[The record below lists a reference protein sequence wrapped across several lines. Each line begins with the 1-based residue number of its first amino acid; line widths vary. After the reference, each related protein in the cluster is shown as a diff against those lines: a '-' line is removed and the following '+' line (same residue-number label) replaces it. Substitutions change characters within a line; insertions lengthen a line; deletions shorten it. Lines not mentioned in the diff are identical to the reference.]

1 MELTQEQ
8 RTRYSRNLL
17 LPEVGVKG
25 QQKLLQSKVLVI
37 GAGGL
42 GSPIALY
49 LAAAGVGTL
58 GIADSDVV
66 ELSNLQRQ
74 VIHGTPDLGKPKTQ
88 SAQTKINQLNPE
100 VRVATYPSC
109 FQAENAP
116 AILADYDFVLDAT
129 DNFAAKFLINDAC
142 VLAGKPFS
150 HGGVLGFD
158 GQTMTVRPGVS
169 ACYRCVFRD
178 LPPAGVVPT
187 SSQVGILGAVAG
199 ILGTLMAI
207 EAIKFL
213 LGEGTL
219 LTDRLLIL
227 HAKTM
232 QFREARFTKNPDC
245 PVCGANPTIAQLK
258 NYE

>member
-17 LPEVGVKG
+17 LPEVGDQG
-25 QQKLLQSKVLVI
+25 QAKLLASKVLVI

-42 GSPIALY
+42 GSPVALY

-66 ELSNLQRQ
+66 DLTNLQRQ
-74 VIHGTPDLGKPKTQ
+74 VIHGTPDLGKPKTE
-88 SAQTKINQLNPE
+88 SAQRKINLLNPG
-100 VRVATYPSC
+100 VRVVTYPTR
-109 FQAENAP
+109 FRAENAL
-116 AILADYDFVLDAT
+116 AMAADYDFVVDAT

-150 HGGVLGFD
+150 HGGVLGFE

-187 SSQVGILGAVAG
+187 SAQVGILGAVAG
-199 ILGTLMAI
+199 ILGTLMAT

-213 LGEGTL
+213 LGEGSL

-232 QFREARFTKNPDC
+232 QFREARFTKNQDC
-245 PVCGANPTIAQLK
+245 QVCGVNPTIIQLK